1 MRLYVAL
8 AAFTLGMSLVSAR
21 PAEAQPLATSSMDV
35 LRTQLA
41 LDKKAVVKSNLV
53 LTERQAATFWPI
65 YDDYQKELGAIDVRL
80 VKLVNEYF
88 ERYVGGSITDAIAQ
102 RLIGEAMAID
112 EAEVALR
119 KKTLMKLDGVVP
131 AIQAARYLQ
140 IESKIRAV
148 VKFDLADR
156 IPLVE

>member
-8 AAFTLGMSLVSAR
+8 AAFALGMSLVSAR
-21 PAEAQPLATSSMDV
+21 PAGGQVLTTSSMDV
-35 LRTQLA
+35 LRVQLG
-41 LDKKAVVKSNLV
+41 LDKKAIVKSNLV
-53 LTERQAATFWPI
+53 LTERQAAAFWPI
-65 YDDYQKELGAIDVRL
+65 YDDYQRELGAIDVRL

-88 ERYVGGSITDAIAQ
+88 EKYVGGSITDAIAQ
-102 RLIGEAMAID
+102 RLIGEAIAID

-131 AIQAARYLQ
+131 AIEAARYLQ
-140 IESKIRAV
+140 LESKIRAV
-148 VKFDLADR
+148 VRFDLADR